1 MKQLSVISVVL
12 IASSLFLW
20 GCGSRSASNTSK
32 SNTQCETVTYDHQLA
47 ISHSGNESR
56 ELVEGF
62 EYGFIENG
70 SADYDEIEKKMLSYN
85 KDYMIAMKNANPSVV
100 KQYIDK
106 QAIKYYERLAKA
118 NGESIDF
125 TLDEFVEMTCDE
137 FRQFNK
143 QAIKQNIIVDYS
155 FARLVRRVNSG
166 DNIFIVLDNAINMT
180 TPEKVKIH
188 MSPLDRIVGISN
200 DKGNNRVFIGLNE
213 SFPLIYDGIYSE
225 EEIDAVMGY

>member
-1 MKQLSVISVVL
+1 
-12 IASSLFLW
+12 
-20 GCGSRSASNTSK
+20 
-32 SNTQCETVTYDHQLA
+32 
-47 ISHSGNESR
+47 
-56 ELVEGF
+56 
-62 EYGFIENG
+62 
-70 SADYDEIEKKMLSYN
+70 
-85 KDYMIAMKNANPSVV
+85 MIAMKNANPSVV

-137 FRQFNK
+137 LRQFNK

-200 DKGNNRVFIGLNE
+200 DKGNNWVFIGLNE